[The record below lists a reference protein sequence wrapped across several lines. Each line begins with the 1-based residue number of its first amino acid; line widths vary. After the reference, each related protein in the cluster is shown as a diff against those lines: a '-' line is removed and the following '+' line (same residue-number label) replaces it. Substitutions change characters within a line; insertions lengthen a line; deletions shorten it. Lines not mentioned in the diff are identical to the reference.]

1 MFAKSATPAT
11 PVTRP
16 KSHINDS
23 VTWVKEWY
31 NPLEYGSGGPANLKL
46 KGWVKTNASAAEDA
60 APNVDSTSVY
70 NLESCQYLQDPV
82 IVEVVQEAPPDP
94 QQDSDLRSALS
105 MDKKD
110 DQISS
115 LSGLGM

>member
-23 VTWVKEWY
+23 VTWVKDWY
-31 NPLEYGSGGPANLKL
+31 NPLEFGSGGPANLKL
-46 KGWVKTNASAAEDA
+46 KGWIKTNAAGTENA
-60 APNVDSTSVY
+60 APVVDNNATY
-70 NLESCQYLQDPV
+70 DLESLPYLQDPV
-82 IVEVVQEAPPDP
+82 VVEVAQEVPADP
-94 QQDSDLRSALS
+94 EQNSDLRLALS